1 MVMRFKEFSD
11 YEWFSFMLENF
22 VVHILFSKSES
33 GPLLEGKSKY
43 VELGGVYS
51 AQLHKAHTSVGQT
64 HIHVFAKNNKL
75 FALNQD
81 GSAHDRSHG
90 TQIPSKVAQAIAR
103 MFPDFTLPKDNFIES
118 APAEVERAF
127 GHQLL
132 LG

>member
-1 MVMRFKEFSD
+1 MAMSLKEFCD

-51 AQLHKAHTSVGQT
+51 AQLHQAHTSVGQT
-64 HIHVFAKNNKL
+64 HIHVYAKNNKL
-75 FALNQD
+75 FALNRD

-90 TQIPSKVAQAIAR
+90 AQIPNKVAQAITQK
-103 MFPDFTLPKDNFIES
+103 FPDFTLPKDNFIES
-118 APAEVERAF
+118 APEEVARAF
-127 GHQLL
+127 GYQLL

>member
-1 MVMRFKEFSD
+1 MVMGFREFCN
-11 YEWFSFMLENF
+11 YEWFSFTLENY
-22 VVHILFSKSES
+22 VVHILFSKSEP

-51 AQLHKAHTSVGQT
+51 AQLHQAHTSVGQT
-64 HIHVFAKNNKL
+64 HIHVYARNNQL

-90 TQIPSKVAQAIAR
+90 SKIPNKVAQAITQK
-103 MFPDFTLPKDNFIES
+103 FPDFTLPKDNFIES
-118 APAEVERAF
+118 APAEIVSAF
-127 GHQLL
+127 GHLLL